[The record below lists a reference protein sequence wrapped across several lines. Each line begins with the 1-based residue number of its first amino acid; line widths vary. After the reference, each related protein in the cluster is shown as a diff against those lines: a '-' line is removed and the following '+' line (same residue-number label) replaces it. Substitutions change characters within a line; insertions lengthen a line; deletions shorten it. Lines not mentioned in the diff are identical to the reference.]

1 MLHGGVLPFML
12 ERAPGERK
20 HHRMFPLRRR
30 SCVGRGCWFSFM
42 LALSVASGV
51 ALYTSVH
58 RANTHASADVVASPP
73 TPPSNVSPPQCFNPA
88 AVIPL
93 VGKTCGIVQD
103 LQLSCSVPA
112 DMLVNAQQPD
122 FTFSQR
128 SADVFSWQEF
138 IALNWPARADA
149 RGLPD
154 WNKQIS
160 EAGPRVGET

>member
-1 MLHGGVLPFML
+1 MI
-12 ERAPGERK
+12 ERAPEGCT
-20 HHRMFPLRRR
+20 HHRMFPLGRR
-30 SCVGRGCWFSFM
+30 SCMGRGFWFGFM

-51 ALYTSVH
+51 ALYTTAH
-58 RANTHASADVVASPP
+58 RANAPASADVVSSPP

-93 VGKTCGIVQD
+93 FGKTCGIAQD
-103 LQLSCSVPA
+103 LQLSCYVPA

-138 IALNWPARADA
+138 IALNWPARASA

-154 WNKQIS
+154 WDKQI
-160 EAGPRVGET
+160 